1 MPKKLKQMRSTENR
15 KQTGR
20 SFDKAVIRTNWVH
33 ELNKHMKQDD
43 LDAQTERGIRRRAN
57 SNQDG
62 EQVRIKIGRKL
73 TMTES

>member
-1 MPKKLKQMRSTENR
+1 
-15 KQTGR
+15 
-20 SFDKAVIRTNWVH
+20 
-33 ELNKHMKQDD
+33 MKQDD